1 MFLYFCISGPIEL
14 EKKSHHGISFTTY
27 SRGFGVSC
35 TECIQ
40 GCWFM
45 GLYGRD
51 DNVVEVYD
59 DDFIFIYKENICYV
73 KM

>member
-1 MFLYFCISGPIEL
+1 MCLYFCNSGPIEL

-59 DDFIFIYKENICYV
+59 DDDFIFI
-73 KM
+73 

>member
-1 MFLYFCISGPIEL
+1 
-14 EKKSHHGISFTTY
+14 
-27 SRGFGVSC
+27 
-35 TECIQ
+35 
-40 GCWFM
+40 M

-59 DDFIFIYKENICYV
+59 DDFIFILKENISYI